1 MILENKKYLSF
12 SHNLADITGKVLVK
26 NYKSQNIKKSTKNP
40 FISKELVT
48 NVDIMVENVVRDQI
62 YSNFPSHNIL
72 GEEQGFTD
80 KGSDFTWIVDP
91 IDGTKAFAS
100 GIPLFGF
107 MISLK
112 FQNKIILGLVDQP
125 ILKERYWNTSNS
137 SFLNKKKINTS
148 KITNLS
154 DATLTCTDPN
164 MFSNFNELNK
174 ILFRKFNYVRWGTDV
189 MGYLRC
195 AEGLVDAVIEREIKI
210 WDIAAVEPI
219 IRNAGGIITTWDGK
233 SIGVNDTVC
242 ASNNI
247 TMHKTLLKNLQKFI

>member
-12 SHNLADITGKVLVK
+12 AHHLADIAGKILVK
-26 NYKSQNIKKSTKNP
+26 NYKSQNLKKSTKNTT
-40 FISKELVT
+40 IRKELVT
-48 NVDIMVENVVRDQI
+48 NIDVKVENTVRDQI
-62 YSNFPSHNIL
+62 YSKFPSHNIL
-72 GEEQGFTD
+72 GEEKGFTN
-80 KGSDFTWIVDP
+80 KGGEFTWIVDP

-100 GIPLFGF
+100 SLPLFGF

-112 FQNKIILGLVDQP
+112 YQNRIILGLVDQP

-137 SFLNKKKINTS
+137 SFLNRKKINTS

-154 DATLTCTDPN
+154 EASLACTDPN
-164 MFSNFNELNK
+164 MFSNFNDLNK
-174 ILFRKFNYVRWGTDV
+174 NLFKKFNYVRWGTDV

-195 AEGLVDAVIEREIKI
+195 AEGHIDAVIERDIKI

-233 SIGVNDTVC
+233 NIGENDTVC
-242 ASNNI
+242 ASNNVTI
-247 TMHKTLLKNLQKFI
+247 HKTLLKNLQKFI